1 MIDIIN
7 IIWYYNGF
15 LADPQTFAVC
25 SKVHGDPARPKA
37 CKGSPPDST
46 ASAAWWVAARS
57 HHDAYNSCMGLGGN
71 HAFHKYD
78 YSWLFI
84 CVAWFH
90 MNSFEL
96 VGLCRVVSPFASG
109 RQSLIKSAALMLW
122 QRNVCILYHPF
133 GMFLGKL
140 LQDDGSM
147 VQTMLWLL
155 YVMPWD
161 PSPLILNTPY

>member
-1 MIDIIN
+1 MAFSQIHKLLQSVQRSTEIQRGLRPAKVLRQI
-7 IIWYYNGF
+7 
-15 LADPQTFAVC
+15 PQ
-25 SKVHGDPARPKA
+25 PR
-37 CKGSPPDST
+37 PPDELQLAPIMT
-46 ASAAWWVAARS
+46 LTIVAWC
-57 HHDAYNSCMGLGGN
+57 CMGLGGN

-78 YSWLFI
+78 KII

-90 MNSFEL
+90 MIPHEL
-96 VGLCRVVSPFASG
+96 FWVGLCRVVSPFASG

-122 QRNVCILYHPF
+122 QRNVCILHHPF